1 MSADKST
8 FIVNDQAEPRAE
20 LATVPI
26 WVIVLLAML
35 LYAGSLYF
43 DQNGAWFK
51 PEVYAP
57 YRSVAELD
65 NYQLPSAGNERLQN
79 GKRLF
84 DQICALCHNPDGE
97 GKPNQAPPF
106 VGSQWVLGTPERLI
120 RIPLVGL
127 QGTIDVAGQNYSFAS
142 SMPAMGAALAD
153 EDLADVL
160 TYMRASWGN
169 KAAPITAEQVKTI
182 RAKIAG
188 RTQPW
193 TPEELMQFQ

>member
-8 FIVNDQAEPRAE
+8 FIANDQAEPRAE

-26 WVIVLLAML
+26 WVIILLAMV
-35 LYAGSLYF
+35 LYAGALYF
-43 DQNGAWFK
+43 DENGAWFK

-57 YRSVAELD
+57 YHSVAQLD

-106 VGSQWVLGTPERLI
+106 VGSQWVLGTPDRLI

-127 QGTIDVAGQNYSFAS
+127 QSPIDVAGKTYSFAS
-142 SMPAMGAALAD
+142 SMPAMGAALSD
-153 EDLADVL
+153 GDLADVL
-160 TYMRASWGN
+160 TYMRSSWGN
-169 KAAPITAEQVKTI
+169 KAAPITADQVKAI

-188 RTQPW
+188 RTQ
-193 TPEELMQFQ
+193 